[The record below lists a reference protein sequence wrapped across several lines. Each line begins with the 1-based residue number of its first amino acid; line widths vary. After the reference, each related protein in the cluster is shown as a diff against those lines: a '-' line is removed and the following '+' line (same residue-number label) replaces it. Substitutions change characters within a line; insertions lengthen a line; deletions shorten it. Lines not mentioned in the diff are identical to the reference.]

1 MIYLDHAAATPV
13 DPEVWKKML
22 PYFNERFANP
32 SSIYQFALN
41 SRQAI
46 DDARKRVADVLGC
59 KPAEIY
65 FTGSGTESNNWAI
78 FGATATCRHQADAT
92 GAAVELRRHA
102 IPKQGGPTCHRGHLI
117 TSLTEHHSVLGPMEE
132 LERRG
137 WEVTYLPVDEF
148 GHVDVE
154 KLKEAVKKET
164 TLVSIAYANN
174 EIGTVE
180 NIAEIALFLN
190 TQGVLFHTDAC
201 QAAGAL
207 PLDVSGLGVD
217 LMTLNGGK
225 IYGPKGSG
233 ILYINEKVKITPL
246 LYGGGQ
252 EHRQRAGTENVPGII
267 GFAEALEIAEK
278 MREKEAA
285 RLTKLRDGLIANLK
299 KLVPGTRLNGDPVNR
314 LPNNINVSFEGIDAE
329 SLLLRLDMEGIC
341 ASAGSACTAGALE
354 PSHVLMALGIEK
366 DLAKSSIR
374 MTLGRENSEND
385 MKKVL
390 EILPPIVE
398 DLRKHR
404 KPGKKQCCAGNLC

>member
-13 DPEVWKKML
+13 DPEVWRKML
-22 PYFNERFANP
+22 PYFSERFANP
-32 SSIYQFALN
+32 SSIYQFALH

-46 DDARKRVADVLGC
+46 DEARKRVADILGC
-59 KPAEIY
+59 KPEEIF

-78 FGATATCRHQADAT
+78 FGAAATTNKKC
-92 GAAVELRRHA
+92 
-102 IPKQGGPTCHRGHLI
+102 GHLI

-137 WEVTYLPVDEF
+137 WEVTYLPVDDL

-164 TLVSIAYANN
+164 IMVSIAYANN

-233 ILYINEKVKITPL
+233 ILYIKDKVKITPL

-252 EHRQRAGTENVPGII
+252 EHRLRAGTENVPAII
-267 GFAEALEIAEK
+267 GFAEALEIADT

-285 RLTKLRDGLIANLK
+285 RLVKLRDGLIHNLQK
-299 KLVPGTRLNGDPVNR
+299 TVSGTKLNGDPVNR
-314 LPNNINVSFEGIDAE
+314 LPNNINMSFDGIDSE

-374 MTLGRENSEND
+374 MTLGRENTEND
-385 MKKVL
+385 MKRIL

-404 KPGKKQCCAGNLC
+404 KTGKKQCCPGNLC